1 MKPSRKLGIRWPART
16 GWLLLV
22 GVAGCGGRE
31 LYPVGGKVAYK
42 DGADV
47 SVLAGGMVTFV
58 PTDPEIKVSAQGY
71 IKPDGSFEM
80 STFREGDGVVPGK
93 YTVLVA
99 APRFNVKGGRFK
111 TPPQVLDE
119 RFKDL

>member
-1 MKPSRKLGIRWPART
+1 Q
-16 GWLLLV
+16 
-22 GVAGCGGRE
+22 
-31 LYPVGGKVAYK
+31 GKVEYK

-58 PTDPEIKVSAQGY
+58 PTDPEIKVSAQGD

-119 RFKDL
+119 RFKDLKESGLEITVTGPVSDYVVTVHKPLPN